1 MEQSGKA
8 KAAVASALRNET
20 VYKVVLGGMV
30 FVCIAVLCV
39 GWKVLSGDP
48 QWFKD
53 TAVLLF
59 LLGTVGGFGLTWL
72 LGIWSGAAEE
82 VVPWNEPAGR
92 RVVKISAVGFGLAL
106 ALAITITVV
115 NHSETANA
123 ARSARERAA
132 ERAERD
138 RFMSTPEMQAA
149 TENVERINELR
160 RQAAERKGKAAGQ

>member
-1 MEQSGKA
+1 MEQSSKA
-8 KAAVASALRNET
+8 KAAFAWALGNET
-20 VYKVVLGGMV
+20 AYKVVLGGMV
-30 FVCIAVLCV
+30 FFCVAVLCI
-39 GWKVLSGDP
+39 GWKVFSGDP

-72 LGIWSGAAEE
+72 LGIWAGAAEE
-82 VVPWNEPAGR
+82 VVPWNDPTGR
-92 RVVKISAVGFGLAL
+92 RVMKIAAVGFGLAL

-123 ARSARERAA
+123 ARSARDRAA
-132 ERAERD
+132 ERDD
-138 RFMSTPEMQAA
+138 RARLMSTPEMQAA

-160 RQAAERKGKAAGQ
+160 RQATERKGKAAGQ